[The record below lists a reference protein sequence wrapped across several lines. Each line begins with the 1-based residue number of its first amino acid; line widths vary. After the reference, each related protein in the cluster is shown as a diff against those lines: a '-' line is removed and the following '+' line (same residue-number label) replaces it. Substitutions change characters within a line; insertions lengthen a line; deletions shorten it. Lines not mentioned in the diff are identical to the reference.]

1 MSPPASAGAD
11 VCKLQELGG
20 ECRATPQHTEKSQ
33 KGHSNLGHHPFRYL
47 RHVDVANGMI
57 LRSSGFRVD
66 GFEICLMR
74 VSLRLICSS
83 PNEL

>member
-11 VCKLQELGG
+11 ACKLQEFGG

-33 KGHSNLGHHPFRYL
+33 EGHSNLGHHPFTYL

-57 LRSSGFRVD
+57 LRSNGFQVGR
-66 GFEICLMR
+66 LR
-74 VSLRLICSS
+74 SVSYVSVTSADLLITK
-83 PNEL
+83 

>member
-33 KGHSNLGHHPFRYL
+33 EGHSNLGHHPFTYL
-47 RHVDVANGMI
+47 RHVDV
-57 LRSSGFRVD
+57 R
-66 GFEICLMR
+66 
-74 VSLRLICSS
+74 
-83 PNEL
+83 